1 MIVGAAPFGARF
13 DADWWTLAAGRRVQ
27 GSVIGSSDPAVDLP
41 RLIDL
46 WRRGDLPLEHVVTP
60 YAFTEINTALAA
72 MASGDAVKPVVVMDG
87 PERGR

>member
-1 MIVGAAPFGARF
+1 M
-13 DADWWTLAAGRRVQ
+13 
-27 GSVIGSSDPAVDLP
+27 
-41 RLIDL
+41 
-46 WRRGDLPLEHVVTP
+46 TP